1 MQSGAGLVGNGAYIG
16 YFANNDYLTYN
27 SLNFGR
33 SGTTKSVQLRYA
45 KGNYGG
51 KLELRIGGTTGT
63 LIGEYSPAQTGKNW
77 WNAAFT
83 TVYIDIDDVIGIQDL
98 TLVGKGVLGVMNI
111 DWFKLSAYEIIP
123 PPTPAPVPS
132 ELFPKV
138 HGIDND
144 VQSGAGLVG
153 NGAYIGYFANNDY
166 LTYNSLNFGR
176 SGTTKSVQLR
186 YAKGNY
192 GGKLEL
198 RIGGTTGTLIGEY
211 SPAQTGKNWWNAAF
225 TTVYIDIDDVIG
237 IQDLT
242 LVGKG
247 VLGVMNIDWFKLSA
261 YAQQTAAA
269 GVPAAEAAGEEEDDD
284 VPAVDEAVNEEGVEA
299 KDIEIVMAQSG
310 CSRAKAVAVLKENDN
325 DLVNSIMSLTT

>member
-1 MQSGAGLVGNGAYIG
+1 MQSGTTLVGKGAYIG
-16 YFANNDYLTYN
+16 HFDNNDYLTYN

-33 SGTTKSVQLRYA
+33 SGTRKKSVQLRYA

-211 SPAQTGKNWWNAAF
+211 SPAQTFDWIAF
-225 TTVYIDIDDVIG
+225 TTVDIDIDDVIG

-242 LVGKG
+242 LIGKG
-247 VLGVMNIDWFKLSA
+247 FSGVMNIDWFKLSA